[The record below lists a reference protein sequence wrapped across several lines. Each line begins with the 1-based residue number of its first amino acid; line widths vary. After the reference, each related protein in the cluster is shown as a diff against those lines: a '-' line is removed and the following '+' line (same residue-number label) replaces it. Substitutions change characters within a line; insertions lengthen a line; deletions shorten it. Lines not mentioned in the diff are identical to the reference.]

1 MSELNDLMQEAR
13 AGSAAA
19 QATLAAPIDCVKVSL
34 ILWQF
39 QFHMFH
45 PPPPRRPHVRFN
57 PTCDTA
63 QTPYVVDQLSTPF
76 PLVLQ

>member
-1 MSELNDLMQEAR
+1 MRTSVRTPVAKRPRRQEGLQQGISGEPTMSELNDLMQEAR

-45 PPPPRRPHVRFN
+45 PPPA
-57 PTCDTA
+57 TT
-63 QTPYVVDQLSTPF
+63 L
-76 PLVLQ
+76 